1 MRPECFFAMLNPG
14 SFNPHQW
21 SYLMRILL
29 ADNRSRVRF
38 ALRSLLE
45 EQPGIVIVGEV
56 SDCQELMAQ
65 AETDCPD
72 LMLIDWD
79 LPGIEGDDLFPALR
93 EICPDLTVITLSS
106 RPDVEGAA
114 LAAGAQAF
122 VSKTGPPELLLAA
135 IHDIKN
141 SNGELS

>member
-1 MRPECFFAMLNPG
+1 
-14 SFNPHQW
+14 
-21 SYLMRILL
+21 MRILL

-79 LPGIEGDDLFPALR
+79 LPGAKR
-93 EICPDLTVITLSS
+93 VHQNYC
-106 RPDVEGAA
+106 
-114 LAAGAQAF
+114 
-122 VSKTGPPELLLAA
+122 
-135 IHDIKN
+135 
-141 SNGELS
+141 